1 MELEVYSPIH
11 LVWIICLSYH
21 VLMML
26 NVLRL
31 ATMLSGLLP

>member
-1 MELEVYSPIH
+1 MELEVKSPIH
-11 LVWIICLSYH
+11 LVWIICLSYLL
-21 VLMML
+21 LMML